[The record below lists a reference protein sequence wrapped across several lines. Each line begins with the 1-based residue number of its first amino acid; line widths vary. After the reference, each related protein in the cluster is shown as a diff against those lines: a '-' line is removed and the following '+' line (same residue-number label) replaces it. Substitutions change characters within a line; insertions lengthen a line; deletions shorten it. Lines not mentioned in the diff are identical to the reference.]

1 MFPIIL
7 PGSGRGVL
15 PFAISPVVS
24 TDNIN
29 CEPGIMIFNNV
40 FSFLSLKKP
49 FKMLVFLIEMLS
61 IYRCDFALVMGL

>member
-24 TDNIN
+24 TASIN
-29 CEPGIMIFNNV
+29 CEPGIIIFNNV
-40 FSFLSLKKP
+40 FSF
-49 FKMLVFLIEMLS
+49 
-61 IYRCDFALVMGL
+61 